1 MCNTIHTDKKSR
13 VRKIKP
19 EGIGWKLFE
28 QSKTIPVK
36 LLSLVALISYDNCSS
51 DGWIG
56 WNSKMQPKEGGFC
69 FFKTKKAA
77 EDALVIWKT
86 YSLCAKNPS
95 LNPFTKK
102 IEYSGGLV
110 TQTERGFVG
119 NLHPIRMGL
128 CKSFKVID

>member
-1 MCNTIHTDKKSR
+1 MCNTIHTDKESR

-28 QSKTIPVK
+28 QSKTIPVE
-36 LLSLVALISYDNCSS
+36 LLSLVSLISYDNCSP

-56 WNSKMQPKEGGFC
+56 WNSKMQPRESGFC
-69 FFKTKKAA
+69 FFKTKKDA
-77 EDALVIWKT
+77 EGALVKWQK
-86 YSLCAKNPS
+86 YSTLRRNPCMR
-95 LNPFTKK
+95 K
-102 IEYSGGLV
+102 IKYSGGLV

>member
-36 LLSLVALISYDNCSS
+36 LLSLVSSLQYDNCSA

-56 WNSKMQPKEGGFC
+56 WNSKMQPKESGFC

-77 EDALVIWKT
+77 EAALVMWKK
-86 YSLCAKNPS
+86 YSMCTKNACIRK
-95 LNPFTKK
+95 LK
-102 IEYSGGLV
+102 YSGGLV
-110 TQTERGFVG
+110 TQIEHGFVG
-119 NLHPIRMGL
+119 RARPIRMGL